1 MEILIVEDD
10 GTLALRNTACLSV
23 NNWVFTSWLISQS
36 STPVEGVL
44 QVRLINRCELDIYDK
59 PLQPF
64 RTVVISCPRMDMIRV
79 WPLPIQH
86 PWFEDW
92 WEPVEGLENARILPN
107 VLET

>member
-1 MEILIVEDD
+1 MKLLKKLTLILFAAVIAFFVIY
-10 GTLALRNTACLSV
+10 
-23 NNWVFTSWLISQS
+23 SWLICQS
-36 STPVEGVL
+36 SMLIEGAL
-44 QVRLINRCELDIYDK
+44 QVKLINRCDLEIYDK

-92 WEPVEGLENARILPN
+92 WEPVEGLENAGILPSI
-107 VLET
+107 LWT

>member
-1 MEILIVEDD
+1 MPSMEQLKKL
-10 GTLALRNTACLSV
+10 TLLLFAAVIAFAVLYT
-23 NNWVFTSWLISQS
+23 WLISQS

-44 QVRLINRCELDIYDK
+44 QVRLINRCKLDIYDK

-92 WEPVEGLENARILPN
+92 CEPVEGLENARVLPN
-107 VLET
+107 VL